1 MVLLKKLSLTLLGL
15 AFFVGL
21 YVASAEAQRYS
32 RYGSYDR
39 SYYGDSGSRYRRSSY
54 RNGSWSR
61 YNRYGYLSPSER
73 RRLARQRYRLYNT
86 RNRYYYNDGR
96 ISWRERRKLAK
107 RYAKYRRSA
116 YRSYRW

>member
-1 MVLLKKLSLTLLGL
+1 MILLKKLSLTLVGL

-32 RYGSYDR
+32 RWGSYER
-39 SYYGDSGSRYRRSSY
+39 TYYGGSNYRTR
-54 RNGSWSR
+54 SWSR
-61 YNRYGYLSPSER
+61 YNRYGYLSPRER

-86 RNRYYYNDGR
+86 ANRYYYNDGR
-96 ISWRERRKLAK
+96 LSWRERRKLAK